1 MDVIAQFL
9 PAQLDDAALSVII
22 TDTIAEL
29 GAAGMKD
36 MGKVM
41 NALRPQLQGRAD
53 MGAVSAKIKA
63 RLA

>member
-1 MDVIAQFL
+1 LSEAEI
-9 PAQLDDAALSVII
+9 DALIERAIEQS
-22 TDTIAEL
+22 

-41 NALRPQLQGRAD
+41 GALKSEVTGRAD
-53 MGAVSAKIKA
+53 MGAVSAKVKA